1 MKELIKKILSE
12 KDAKEGLHVR
22 MIAERILMSGA
33 SGDMSIDEVLRKVT
47 QILNREVKK
56 KNAADKDFARVKNP
70 KTGKFRAGVYK
81 LRIKKKEPLPI
92 PIIDEKQNKDVILKE
107 TTTSQSQ
114 KTTTNYMGKAGEY
127 AVMSELLF
135 RGYNANNMS
144 VDEGVDIVASKDN
157 VFFFVQ
163 VKATELKGNYTAH
176 TQIKVNRF
184 DAFINTQIRYI
195 IVVRCKENNAYKN
208 IFFTFSNSDIEQF
221 KFHKCVN
228 TSDDY
233 IYIKIRFDVDTH
245 KPVLYHENKSL
256 DMNFFMNRFQL

>member
-1 MKELIKKILSE
+1 M
-12 KDAKEGLHVR
+12 
-22 MIAERILMSGA
+22 
-33 SGDMSIDEVLRKVT
+33 
-47 QILNREVKK
+47 
-56 KNAADKDFARVKNP
+56 
-70 KTGKFRAGVYK
+70 
-81 LRIKKKEPLPI
+81 IKKKEPLHI
-92 PIIDEKQNKDVILKE
+92 PIIEDSQNEETKE
-107 TTTSQSQ
+107 IASPQAQ
-114 KTTTNYMGKAGEY
+114 RITTNYMGKAGEY

-163 VKATELKGNYTAH
+163 VKTAELKGNYTAH

-184 DAFINTQIRYI
+184 DAFINAQIRYI

-256 DMNFFMNRFQL
+256 DMSFFMNRFQL